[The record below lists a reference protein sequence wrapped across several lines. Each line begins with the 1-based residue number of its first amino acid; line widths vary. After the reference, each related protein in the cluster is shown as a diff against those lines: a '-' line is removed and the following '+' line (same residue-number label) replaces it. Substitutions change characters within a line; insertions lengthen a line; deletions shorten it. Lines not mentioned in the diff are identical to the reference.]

1 MMLGSGRSND
11 ARSQQMRWWGHTR
24 WGLRYR
30 GHVIYHPAKTYH
42 PAKILD
48 GGTIQDGKHHPKGYG
63 MAEECGMARL
73 SLMYIVREYSLMD
86 YSCSTCFTI
95 YRLDLIRQPC

>member
-1 MMLGSGRSND
+1 
-11 ARSQQMRWWGHTR
+11 MRWWGHTR

-63 MAEECGMARL
+63 MAEEVRDGSYVYRELECPFWIFVFNLFYNL
-73 SLMYIVREYSLMD
+73 SFGFDKATL
-86 YSCSTCFTI
+86 
-95 YRLDLIRQPC
+95 LIRLCCTHPRYQRPQ